1 MEALNKWQ
9 GNTLMESFLDTQKFP
24 KQYDILFHELIE
36 KWVKIHNPSK
46 KLYWVSPKNGFVCP
60 MFFRDWKVVDK
71 PELVRAN
78 WLSDIAL
85 RKIIIPEIRKSS
97 CALQKNVAEIFETLF
112 LGGVGAD
119 ALTSLNKDFDFRDTE
134 WKDSEFYKFFMDF
147 MEKDCPLKHFLRHLT
162 LVAERFAEGGV
173 LGPFPTLDA
182 VAKALN
188 VRRCSLARTPNLA
201 AWEGE
206 FFRICRQYNRVPS
219 TKEGSRLSYN
229 DFIADFDSPISVTM
243 IRDLAALV
251 CGWDAL
257 TTLDGRDAFNG
268 LMSALGWWP
277 HQVDPVYNPADGKM
291 WYFVQCSAG
300 FGRKDLAAAYH
311 FYSLFAMSHMAT
323 QRIMRTMPEVI
334 PQFSRPSVGL
344 VEDSVVVGNP
354 RLLHTNISSRGRSD
368 GHEPAGI
375 RVKNYTPPP
384 GRPLSMIQHWE
395 CITKVQ
401 CFIHTSDAENKD
413 FRRGLWKPLALATTK
428 KRKWKDFIR
437 METELY
443 YHANEG
449 ICVFRHSHDD
459 GNFSFFACQRKET
472 NIFWFSLNPVKS
484 HQYELASNAN
494 ALEAYVRST
503 SRGFLPYVVSYD
515 DWAIPGILEPDD
527 PRKHS
532 RQQRILRMSTLICKS
547 AMMALATGVMVR
559 DLGLRMSGE
568 KCVLT
573 WFSQHTIDF
582 LKGLKCPLDL
592 ENPGTGAST
601 EQILRICGSLN
612 CWILRQDVEI
622 FEAIDFPIKAHPT
635 TLLGKKLDFV
645 NQTISLD
652 SKKKD
657 EHLKRFQDVLASRQI
672 TIAEFLKVSGV
683 MIHWAEGSRVR
694 RNLVSPLFKT
704 IIMSISPLVMEG
716 EVKCLL
722 ESEKFSAAIAVMQ
735 KKWKSI
741 LKWTPAAPL
750 SPTEANLLKELTPM
764 FLDPL
769 PAKPI
774 LYRICDVPP
783 ERSFCSDATK
793 KTFGGHTMSL
803 LGSVGGKDL
812 SHSFPRFWWA
822 LDFSLAGSAD
832 CSLRTEVMDSETLQF
847 WRRVRVE
854 KPSLFGFLKL
864 LRKEPVHNIE
874 FLALM
879 ITVLLYK
886 NRIVDG
892 RDPAKWSPF
901 LPLKFY
907 CDNQSTVSRVNSG
920 FALNIFKSSDLG
932 ARLLHFEILCNI
944 LFQDILTI
952 PIDSPIGSH
961 FLKRELPHLRR
972 PPRFVEVT
980 ILPIYVHTSLCTADH
995 LTRGSGGML
1004 NGTPIKRDNK
1014 KCIDYFMSNP
1024 KGRGKSTRRDLTL
1037 FDLEQVSIDELFRV
1051 ITYIQDRISVW
1062 ASKLKTHRVTTWKRD
1077 RALEKSSFFER
1088 L

>member
-1 MEALNKWQ
+1 MDFLNDWQVDALM
-9 GNTLMESFLDTQKFP
+9 GVFLDKKFP
-24 KQYDILFHELIE
+24 KRYEILFHELIR
-36 KWVKIHNPSK
+36 KWAKIHNPSK
-46 KLYWVSPKNGFVCP
+46 QLYWVSPKNGFVCP
-60 MFFRDWKVVDK
+60 MFFSDWRVVDK

-85 RKIIIPEIRKSS
+85 REVIIPEIRKSS
-97 CALQKNVAEIFETLF
+97 KALDKNVAQIFETLF
-112 LGGVGAD
+112 LGGVGAG
-119 ALTSLNKDFDFRDTE
+119 ALTSLNKEFDFRDTE

-162 LVAERFAEGGV
+162 LVAERFAEGV
-173 LGPFPTLDA
+173 VMGPFPTLDA

-188 VRRCSLARTPNLA
+188 VKLCNLSKTPNLA

-206 FFRICRQYNRVPS
+206 FFRICRQYNRIPS
-219 TKEGSRLSYN
+219 TKEGSRMSFN

-257 TTLDGRDAFNG
+257 TTLDGRDAFNA
-268 LMSALGWWP
+268 LMSALGWWQ

-291 WYFVQCSAG
+291 WFFVQCSAG

-323 QRIMRTMPEVI
+323 QRIMETMPEVI

-344 VEDSVVVGNP
+344 GEDSVVVGNP
-354 RLLHTNISSRGRSD
+354 RLLYTDSTSLKQPGGS
-368 GHEPAGI
+368 EPAGLH
-375 RVKNYTPPP
+375 VKDYTPPP

-395 CITKVQ
+395 TITKVQ

-437 METELY
+437 RETELFH
-443 YHANEG
+443 HANEG
-449 ICVFRHSHDD
+449 IRVFRQSHS
-459 GNFSFFACQRKET
+459 NEVFSYFACQRKENNT
-472 NIFWFSLNPVKS
+472 FWFSLNPVKS

-494 ALEAYVRST
+494 ALEAFVRST

-527 PRKHS
+527 PQKYT
-532 RQQRILRMSTLICKS
+532 RQLRILRISTIICKS
-547 AMMALATGVMVR
+547 AKMALATGVMVR
-559 DLGLRMSGE
+559 ELGLRMANE
-568 KCVLT
+568 KFVPT
-573 WFSQHTIDF
+573 WFSEHTIEF
-582 LKGLKCPLDL
+582 LKGLQCPLDL
-592 ENPGTGAST
+592 SFPGKGTSA
-601 EQILRICGSLN
+601 EQILRTCGSLN
-612 CWILRQDVEI
+612 CWILRQNADV
-622 FEAIDFPIKAHPT
+622 FEAMNFPIKARPT

-704 IIMSISPLVMEG
+704 IIKSISPLVIEG
-716 EVKCLL
+716 EVKGLL
-722 ESEKFSAAIAVMQ
+722 EREQFSAAIALMQ

-750 SPTEANLLKELTPM
+750 SSTEANLLKELTPM

-803 LGSVGGKDL
+803 LGSVGDKNL

-822 LDFSLAGSAD
+822 LDFTLPGRVA
-832 CSLRTEVMDSETLQF
+832 CSKQGRFDKETLQF
-847 WRRVRVE
+847 WEQLRVE
-854 KPSLFGFLKL
+854 KPSLYGFFKL
-864 LRKEPVHNIE
+864 LSREPVHNIE

-886 NRIVDG
+886 NRIVDSG
-892 RDPAKWSPF
+892 DFAKWSPF

-907 CDNQSTVSRVNSG
+907 CDNQATVSRINSG
-920 FALNIFKSSDLG
+920 FSLNIFQSSDLD
-932 ARLLHFEILCNI
+932 RKLLDFEILCNI

-952 PIDSPIGSH
+952 PIHSPAGH
-961 FLKRELPHLRR
+961 LFLKRELPHLRL
-972 PPRFVEVT
+972 PPSFVEVT

-995 LTRGSGGML
+995 LTRGSESML

-1014 KCIDYFMSNP
+1014 KCIDYFVSNR
-1024 KGRGKSTRRDLTL
+1024 KGKGKSRKRDLTL
-1037 FDLEQVSIDELFRV
+1037 FDQEQVSIDELFRA
-1051 ITYIQDRISVW
+1051 ISFIRDRMSVW
-1062 ASKLKTHRVTTWKRD
+1062 ASKLRTLRMTCWKRNQ
-1077 RALEKSSFFER
+1077 ALEKSSSFGQ